1 MPWEYLEEEAIA
13 DIGIKV
19 TGKDLNELFRDACLS
34 IANLMTDPSNLDEL
48 MQKAIQFEE
57 KSLDLL
63 LHTLLEEMVY
73 LKDAELFFVKNVE
86 LHVDKENEGYAVKG
100 KFVGDLFDPE
110 NDKIGN
116 DIKAITMH
124 DFYVKQVDNGW
135 EAHFIIDI

>member
-1 MPWEYLEEEAIA
+1 MPWEYLEEEALA